1 MFWLFNHDTE
11 IITKMSIEEF
21 MEKFNKGE
29 IPDELYTIQTV
40 QYDYPH
46 PTDKKTITDKKC
58 P

>member
-11 IITKMSIEEF
+11 IITKMTIEEF

-40 QYDYPH
+40 QYEYAH
-46 PTDKKTITDKKC
+46 PTDKKC